1 MRSYCR
7 ILKEKIM
14 GNRITQRIYKCDVC
28 GKTPEDG
35 EYLWHMG
42 NEVWCRECCEK
53 EDDAV
58 IRSGVSPQV

>member
-1 MRSYCR
+1 
-7 ILKEKIM
+7 M